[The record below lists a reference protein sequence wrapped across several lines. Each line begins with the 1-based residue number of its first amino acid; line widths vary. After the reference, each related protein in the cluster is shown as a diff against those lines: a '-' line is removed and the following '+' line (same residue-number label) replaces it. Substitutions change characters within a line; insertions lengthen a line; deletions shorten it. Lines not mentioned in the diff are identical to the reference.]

1 MAAIAERSQK
11 LVAEFLARQQA
22 GGGGNGNL
30 DPLNIGAAFM
40 EMTGRMMADPA
51 KLVQAQM
58 NLWQDYMR
66 LWQYTAQRMMGQ
78 EAEPIATPESGDRR
92 FKHPDR
98 KSVGSGKGVSGRVGF
113 GGRRNITQ
121 NRTTAPTHI

>member
-30 DPLNIGAAFM
+30 DPLYIGAAFM

-51 KLVQAQM
+51 KLVQALM
-58 NLWQDYMR
+58 NLWQDYFR
-66 LWQYTAQRMMGQ
+66 LWQSTAPRMMGQ
-78 EAEPIATPESGDRR
+78 APDSISTPAGGARR
-92 FKHPDR
+92 FEYPEWAA
-98 KSVGSGKGVSGRVGF
+98 
-113 GGRRNITQ
+113 
-121 NRTTAPTHI
+121 TAPFDFAKHLHLLYPRWMSSRVTVRP